1 MIEIYFNGT
10 LLPDENYISFDYS
23 YKQFED
29 EFFLGSVASVQAKL
43 QIPKTALPSTLTN
56 VLVKIDHADYLY
68 LVVNEIKDE
77 DDAICTLS
85 LSDKLSNTDVSYDIQ
100 SVVPITAKNLLIKI
114 CTDFNIPHDTFN
126 FTGQDKIIASYD
138 NTLTARNYI
147 EQIAE
152 NAFGYAIIN
161 KYGKLEI
168 KTYKQ
173 EPTVHNRITAGD
185 LDTYKLGD
193 KITIERVVYEF
204 GAIKYD
210 TSDTHDTSLYTLVM
224 NSNNMFLQTLT
235 EAEFK
240 VAANNILGFSFYN
253 IKIDTTNILYRD
265 SEILY
270 FVDTNNVE
278 YRILNQR
285 ESSYAGGFIST
296 YETEINNTKQEF
308 TKIINP
314 SEKIKRLKQ
323 IVDQEANTITII
335 ANSVDSISKPLN
347 TIEGDNLHFE
357 DGLNTEIVDLTIEGK
372 SEQETRSGKNLFR
385 TYSASVTSAGIN
397 WKYNPDG
404 TIVGNGTAT
413 ATSYS
418 MGTGYALSSGNN
430 VTLEPGTYTLS
441 GGISNRL
448 RLVLAKTVDNTIIAT
463 DTGNGNTFTLT
474 AATNV
479 YITTAVN
486 TNEVLSN
493 LAFYPMISKD
503 AGEYEPYGKMPS
515 PEFPSEIRSV
525 GYTNLWNHGDIEN
538 IGWATQN
545 IELRDFL
552 NTLDIGKYTFTL
564 NFVCNEILKT
574 STNNVYGIAF
584 YNSFARIVSQTSTTE
599 LKPNETYTHI
609 FTIEITN
616 DNKGKFT
623 IAYLYGFGNGTDGKT
638 GSSTLIN
645 IQIEKGI
652 IAHPYIQFGKY
663 GIEYVNTGDN
673 LFNTKNLVPIPSGMN
688 INIIDN
694 NSVEVSNQTSLSYR
708 YVRFIIR
715 GLKKNTNYSFK
726 GNYINSNSA
735 ITTLWFGVADEDG
748 TTTLINTSYSS
759 GQIKTFNTGN
769 FNNVGIR
776 LYSTGSIAGINTAAW
791 SNIQLQ
797 EGTTLS
803 NFEQY
808 KEDTHLFILDEPL
821 RSADDIK
828 DIAIIK
834 NNKLEVIRNIRN
846 LRLKISDMNNS
857 ESYPGWRDLPNLHD
871 DYPGINASLR
881 SQAKYLSNITDWN
894 TSGIS
899 INTTGD
905 TGATLFLTI
914 SILGLTQ
921 SQWKSMHPNLEFEV
935 NYSLK
940 TPTYETYDEVPTPI
954 LFKGINNIIINDELK
969 PNLRLTYVRDT
980 SINSYVE
987 GQIQSEKIIR
997 TERISELQLSD
1008 EQILARVG
1016 TLEEDY
1022 SGIEGRISTNEATL
1036 EKINKSFDDD
1046 GNVIA
1051 VRVQQGMKFDS
1062 EGLDFYTSDN
1072 SLNTLI
1078 RNDGV
1083 YFKDG
1088 NDTVAECKK
1097 DGFMAIDLKQ
1107 KGQHFYSWNGTGYD
1121 FVDERIEVDG
1131 DNCYATFYEGG
1142 D

>member
-68 LVVNEIKDE
+68 LVVDEIKDE

-240 VAANNILGFSFYN
+240 AAANNILGFSFYN

-525 GYTNLWNHGDIEN
+525 GYTNLCDIV
-538 IGWATQN
+538 
-545 IELRDFL
+545 
-552 NTLDIGKYTFTL
+552 LDSSITSTIICKTYKLKPTTKYT
-564 NFVCNEILKT
+564 I
-574 STNNVYGIAF
+574 STNTYLISSSIANVFADAGTTLSPSTPTNGINGF
-584 YNSFARIVSQTSTTE
+584 RIITSDISG
-599 LKPNETYTHI
+599 NI
-609 FTIEITN
+609 
-616 DNKGKFT
+616 T
-623 IAYLYGFGNGTDGKT
+623 IAYRNYNRELNYDDG
-638 GSSTLIN
+638 SYY
-645 IQIEKGI
+645 IQIEDGD
-652 IAHPYIQFGKY
+652 IAHSYIKPGKY
-663 GIEYVNTGDN
+663 GIEYKQLGKN
-673 LFNTKNLVPIPSGMN
+673 LFDESLNLHYSTNASGVTITNNYYISTDYLPCNSGDKYGISCIVKGTTDFNIKIVFFDANKNFISRPVAEIGI
-688 INIIDN
+688 INNKIFKIAIAPTN
-694 NSVEVSNQTSLSYR
+694 AKYVMAQFQTNSEQKMFCKSDKELSY
-708 YVRFIIR
+708 
-715 GLKKNTNYSFK
+715 
-726 GNYINSNSA
+726 
-735 ITTLWFGVADEDG
+735 E
-748 TTTLINTSYSS
+748 
-759 GQIKTFNTGN
+759 
-769 FNNVGIR
+769 
-776 LYSTGSIAGINTAAW
+776 
-791 SNIQLQ
+791 
-797 EGTTLS
+797 E
-803 NFEQY
+803 Y
-808 KEDTHLFILDEPL
+808 KEDKHLFILDEPL
-821 RSADDIK
+821 RSIGDVK
-828 DIAIIK
+828 DAAIIK